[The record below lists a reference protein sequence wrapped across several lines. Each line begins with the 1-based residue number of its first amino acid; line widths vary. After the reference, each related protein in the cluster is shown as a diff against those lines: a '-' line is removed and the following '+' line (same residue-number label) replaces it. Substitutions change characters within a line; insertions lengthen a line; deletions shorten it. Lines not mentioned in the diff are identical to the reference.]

1 MTDESFKGA
10 VLAAARRALRPL
22 ARLLLASG
30 VTFREFNALARRVFV
45 AVASDEFGRAGRPTN
60 VSRISLMTGLARKEV
75 KRLRDEIGAGDDA
88 AEPMMGKTT
97 EATRLLGAWHQ
108 LPEYLD
114 EAGRPRIIPP
124 AGPAPSFEAL
134 HRAHGGDIPATTMQK
149 DLRRA
154 GAIEVQPDG
163 RLRALTRYFMP
174 VPLESDAVIRAGE
187 VLLAMGDTVTLNLMR
202 TPGTQGRFE
211 GRATQA
217 RVPLAVAAEFR
228 AFLEQQGMQFLE
240 AADDW
245 LSRHAAGT
253 DAGARCV
260 QLGVGVYQIQEQE
273 PASPSG
279 GRQATKPVPTTDD
292 GGDTQ

>member
-1 MTDESFKGA
+1 M
-10 VLAAARRALRPL
+10 
-22 ARLLLASG
+22 LASG
-30 VTFREFNALARRVFV
+30 VTFREFNALARGVFV
-45 AVASDEFGRAGRPTN
+45 SVASDEFGRAGRPTN

-75 KRLRDEIGAGDDA
+75 KRLRDELVTEDGAA
-88 AEPMMGKTT
+88 HPAGKTT
-97 EATRLLGAWHQ
+97 EATRLLGDWHR

-114 EAGRPRIIPP
+114 EGGAPRVIPP

-134 HRAHGGDIPATTMQK
+134 HRLHGGDIPATTLQK
-149 DLRRA
+149 DLLRA
-154 GAIEVQPDG
+154 GAIELLPDG

-174 VPLESDAVIRAGE
+174 VPLESEAVVRAGE

-202 TPGTQGRFE
+202 APGTQGRFE

-228 AFLEQQGMQFLE
+228 AFLEVQGMQFLE

-245 LSRHAAGT
+245 LARHAAADA

-260 QLGVGVYQIQEQE
+260 QLGVGVYQIQEPE
-273 PASPSG
+273 PASASG
-279 GRQATKPVPTTDD
+279 ARRATKQEPTTDN
-292 GGDTQ
+292 GGETQ

>member
-1 MTDESFKGA
+1 MTRDSFKGA
-10 VLAAARRALRPL
+10 VLATATRALRPL
-22 ARLLLASG
+22 ARLMLASG

-45 AVASDEFGRAGRPTN
+45 SVASDEFGRAGRPTN
-60 VSRISLMTGLARKEV
+60 VSRISLMTGLARKEI
-75 KRLRDEIGAGDDA
+75 KRLRDELGAEDDA
-88 AEPMMGKTT
+88 ARPIAKTT
-97 EATRLLGAWHQ
+97 EATRLLGEWHR

-114 EAGRPRIIPP
+114 EGGAPRVIPSM
-124 AGPAPSFEAL
+124 GPAPSFEAL
-134 HRAHGGDIPATTMQK
+134 HRMHGGDIPATTLQK
-149 DLRRA
+149 DLLRA

-202 TPGTQGRFE
+202 APGTQGRFE
-211 GRATQA
+211 GRAIQA

-245 LSRHAAGT
+245 LSRHATAG
-253 DAGARCV
+253 DNAGARCV
-260 QLGVGVYQIQEQE
+260 ELGVGVYQIQAPGSP
-273 PASPSG
+273 PAS
-279 GRQATKPVPTTDD
+279 GRQQATKQEPTTHDR
-292 GGDTQ
+292 GETQ